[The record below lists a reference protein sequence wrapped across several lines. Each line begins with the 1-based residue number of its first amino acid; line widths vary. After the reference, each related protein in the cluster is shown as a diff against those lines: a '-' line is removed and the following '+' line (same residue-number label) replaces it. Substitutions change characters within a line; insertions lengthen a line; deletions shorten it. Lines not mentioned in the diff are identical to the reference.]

1 MKNSSKAEKII
12 NILKEIGE
20 IAEQITLMEVGE
32 IAEKVTLWTA
42 IAISLLG
49 TLIGVLDFCGLK
61 IPYIENNIPQIILS
75 LLGLLGIAIGLER
88 LTKLESLSRKLIEIK
103 RMVETAVSAQKV
115 EGYDEMFD
123 VSTQYVRDAEA
134 KINLLIFA
142 GSITNSPIP
151 GRYLNALNKQLKNS
165 KENRSSVV
173 YRVIIGY
180 DHNLS
185 TEMKTGIRTHIQ
197 NKEKIFE
204 EEGIAS
210 QVEYR
215 YINIPFG
222 ISLFVV
228 DRKHLLLGF
237 PRRTPDGK
245 VQEFQTGIKF
255 SGNNSLVPFVADWF
269 DHYLWDKASKELK

>member
-1 MKNSSKAEKII
+1 MNNSNSVEVKI
-12 NILKEIGE
+12 
-20 IAEQITLMEVGE
+20 EVGE
-32 IAEKVTLWTA
+32 IAEKVTIWTA
-42 IAISLLG
+42 IVISLIG
-49 TLIGVLDFCGLK
+49 TGIGLLDFCGLK
-61 IPYIENNIPQIILS
+61 IPYIEHNIPQIILS
-75 LLGLLGIAIGLER
+75 LIGVLGIAIGLER
-88 LTKLESLSRKLIEIK
+88 LTKLESLSQKLAETK
-103 RMVETAVSAQKV
+103 RIVETAVTAQKV

-123 VSTQYVRDAEA
+123 ISTQYVRDAEA
-134 KINLLIFA
+134 EINLLIFA
-142 GSITNSPIP
+142 GSIVSDPIP

-185 TEMKTGIRTHIQ
+185 TEMKDSIRTYIQ
-197 NKEKIFE
+197 NRMRIFI
-204 EEGIAS
+204 EEGVDS

-228 DRKHLLLGF
+228 DRKHLLVGF
-237 PRRTPDGK
+237 PRRTPNGE

-255 SGNNSLVPFVADWF
+255 SSNASLVPFVADWF
-269 DHYLWDKASKELK
+269 DRYLWDKASNDLK